1 MENLHPNIVFEMYK
15 KWEISLKEYK
25 EKTSWYFKPSIDDQI
40 RFQQILANSKNFNTI
55 NKRSYDWCNT
65 YDCF

>member
-40 RFQQILANSKNFNTI
+40 RFQQILANSKNFNKI
-55 NKRSYDWCNT
+55 NKKLWLM
-65 YDCF
+65 